1 MDNRNDH
8 RLTKPLRNQNE
19 HAQKM
24 GLINLVMICVGFLV
38 CMQTLAFNVAIEGFM
53 GGEENLIMPAL
64 VISGICLVGTCW
76 LLRGLYKI

>member
-1 MDNRNDH
+1 
-8 RLTKPLRNQNE
+8 
-19 HAQKM
+19 
-24 GLINLVMICVGFLV
+24 
-38 CMQTLAFNVAIEGFM
+38 MQTLAFNVAIEGFM